1 MIYTDDELLLLQS
14 LQLLEENRDYIRTG
28 ESEAYLTTYYDYT
41 INLLKQ
47 RLYKDAK

>member
-1 MIYTDDELLLLQS
+1 MNYSDDELLFLRALD
-14 LQLLEENRDYIRTG
+14 LLEENRDYIRTG

-41 INLLKQ
+41 IDLLRQ

>member
-1 MIYTDDELLLLQS
+1 MIYTDDELLMLQA

-41 INLLKQ
+41 IDLLKQ